1 MRFGS
6 KGILLGLLI
15 IAGGAL
21 PVAAEDA
28 GFTYLGNGR
37 LLNDDVIGDGEDR
50 WRTGSY
56 SISVLYGSEWQG
68 DLTSRPLDVIEF
80 RLRGEAIAPA
90 NVTTPA
96 LNDRLYACVL
106 AFGVHSHCNW
116 RGADIAMGA
125 DILGIGPQT
134 GIRELQRDLHEA
146 LIQPVVNAGNREL
159 QNKTLLDLS
168 FEANNEYA
176 ISEGAYL
183 RPFLGLTYGSED
195 LARVGFDLTLG
206 QWGQNGLRLRDPIRA
221 SGLVVSPLSRTMG
234 YLWSWVRI
242 GPMWIPLNTYP
253 RAMVLMHKM
262 SVTAYAGVCTMAKTA
277 TPPFMG

>member
-37 LLNDDVIGDGEDR
+37 LLNNDVIGDGEDR

-96 LNDRLYACVL
+96 LNDRLYAGVL
-106 AFGVHSHCNW
+106 AFGVHSHFNW

-125 DILGIGPQT
+125 DILGVGPQT

-146 LIQPVVNAGNREL
+146 LSQPVVNAGNREL

-176 ISEGAYL
+176 ISEG
-183 RPFLGLTYGSED
+183 PIC
-195 LARVGFDLTLG
+195 AR
-206 QWGQNGLRLRDPIRA
+206 
-221 SGLVVSPLSRTMG
+221 SLV
-234 YLWSWVRI
+234 
-242 GPMWIPLNTYP
+242 
-253 RAMVLMHKM
+253 
-262 SVTAYAGVCTMAKTA
+262 
-277 TPPFMG
+277 

>member
-37 LLNDDVIGDGEDR
+37 LLNNDVIGDGEDR

-96 LNDRLYACVL
+96 LNDRL
-106 AFGVHSHCNW
+106 
-116 RGADIAMGA
+116 
-125 DILGIGPQT
+125 
-134 GIRELQRDLHEA
+134 
-146 LIQPVVNAGNREL
+146 
-159 QNKTLLDLS
+159 
-168 FEANNEYA
+168 
-176 ISEGAYL
+176 
-183 RPFLGLTYGSED
+183 
-195 LARVGFDLTLG
+195 
-206 QWGQNGLRLRDPIRA
+206 
-221 SGLVVSPLSRTMG
+221 
-234 YLWSWVRI
+234 
-242 GPMWIPLNTYP
+242 
-253 RAMVLMHKM
+253 
-262 SVTAYAGVCTMAKTA
+262 
-277 TPPFMG
+277 